1 MTKRWPDYWDL
12 CLQCRYAGLD
22 HVADF
27 IHELYA
33 ERELLREALKWVVN
47 AYDEANP
54 MRTANMH
61 HADCKCLRCATDNAR
76 AALKE
81 GE

>member
-33 ERELLREALKWVVN
+33 ERELLRDALRWALPYVKTDERVN
-47 AYDEANP
+47 AIV
-54 MRTANMH
+54 
-61 HADCKCLRCATDNAR
+61 R

-81 GE
+81 GP